1 MMAQISTEEALSLAA
16 KIEAITSNPES
27 IHGLQNDSL
36 RQRLREA
43 GRKLSHAM
51 EIPVDTA
58 RRLQSTVSTRL
69 ASTYHWEFT
78 LFSIQSV
85 CYLAL
90 IWLTFVKPLDLP
102 AAFIGVEKGIFS
114 ALASQSGTSSISEL
128 SEKTRIDPVLLSKC
142 DSLEQPWFF
151 FQED

>member
-1 MMAQISTEEALSLAA
+1 MAQISTEEALSLAA

-58 RRLQSTVSTRL
+58 RRLQSTVSTRI
-69 ASTYHWEFT
+69 ASTYHW
-78 LFSIQSV
+78 
-85 CYLAL
+85 
-90 IWLTFVKPLDLP
+90 
-102 AAFIGVEKGIFS
+102 
-114 ALASQSGTSSISEL
+114 
-128 SEKTRIDPVLLSKC
+128 
-142 DSLEQPWFF
+142 
-151 FQED
+151 